1 MGALDHPDIE
11 LSNQGH
17 LLMQNGDQQKG
28 LELIKQA
35 AFNGQPNAIST
46 YNWHLILKGQFEEAI
61 SITEKLVPVAI
72 AWIEK
77 EAQRL
82 NKSWGINKQ
91 EVTLYIN
98 SYLYQIYNMQSNA
111 AVAYL
116 ATGKVKDAMEMWE
129 EAAEKCNHLE
139 ARFYPIFHDGQKSPE
154 LMLRLLT
161 KEFTKEELQN
171 LVSTMVDVS
180 TGGKGWFADWAK
192 AGLNILQQAA
202 KKTKYANN
210 AGPISNVAASS
221 AATFGAGYVASKAAR
236 EYIQDQS
243 LDSVESGEGAFDWL
257 GDFFN

>member
-11 LSNQGH
+11 LCNQGQR
-17 LLMQNGDQQKG
+17 LIKNGDKKQG
-28 LELIKQA
+28 LELTKQA

-46 YNWHLILKGQFEEAI
+46 YNWHLILSGQFKEAI
-61 SITEKLVPVAI
+61 DVTEKLVPVAI

-77 EAQRL
+77 EQQRL
-82 NKSWGINKQ
+82 SKSWGVNKQ
-91 EVTLYIN
+91 EVNIYVN

-116 ATGKVKDAMEMWE
+116 ATGKVKDAIEIWE
-129 EAAEKCNHLE
+129 EAADKSGHLE
-139 ARFYPIFHDGQKSPE
+139 ARFYPIFHEGQKNPD

-171 LVSTMVDVS
+171 LVSTMMDVS

-192 AGLNILQQAA
+192 EGLKVLQQAA
-202 KKTKYANN
+202 KKAKLANN

-221 AATFGAGYVASKAAR
+221 AATLGAGYVASRAAR
-236 EYIQDQS
+236 EYMQNEMQDS
-243 LDSVESGEGAFDWL
+243 AEAGEGAFDWL
-257 GDFFN
+257 GDLFN